1 MKTIEFLLKC
11 FIFTEDFL
19 VSLKWYE
26 YIIGIVE
33 WGLLVFFYLLGEHFL
48 GDWFG
53 IILDIIFV
61 LAVAII
67 CITIEYIVK
76 LLIKISKKSKEKKQ
90 NQQ

>member
-1 MKTIEFLLKC
+1 M
-11 FIFTEDFL
+11 FTEDFL
-19 VSLKWYE
+19 VTLKWYE

-33 WGLLVFFYLLGEHFL
+33 WGLLVFFYLLGKHFL
-48 GDWFG
+48 GYWFG

-61 LAVAII
+61 LTVAII

-76 LLIKISKKSKEKKQ
+76 LLIKISKETQRKKQ

>member
-1 MKTIEFLLKC
+1 MKTIKFLLKC
-11 FIFTEDFL
+11 FMFTEDFL
-19 VSLKWYE
+19 VILKWYE

-33 WGLLVFFYLLGEHFL
+33 WGLLVFFYLLGKHFL
-48 GDWFG
+48 GYWFG

>member
-1 MKTIEFLLKC
+1 MFTKDFIEL
-11 FIFTEDFL
+11 
-19 VSLKWYE
+19 LKWYE
-26 YIIGIVE
+26 FIIGIVE

-48 GDWFG
+48 GYWFG

-76 LLIKISKKSKEKKQ
+76 LLIKISKETQRKKQ